1 MSITNYRLFTFRDLV
16 EHVVDVFAGQDAA
29 PRTWRNARRAVDAAY
44 AKLPTMRAWK
54 YYERIVKIATVAS
67 QTTGTIVFDLTGGAY
82 ERMVTLTGAT
92 WPTAARYYGLLIGRD
107 RYEIEDYKSS
117 TILTLPEWSNPGADV
132 ASTTYTLYRDTF
144 PLPDYFL
151 QMGSL
156 LDVSSGVRKL
166 EQVPRDRA
174 ALLNHGLLTSGLPT
188 HYSIGESPHY
198 AGGLAVQFSPSPT
211 TARAYDAVIRAKGR
225 ALKYEKEY
233 AGTVTLSA
241 GSTAVVG
248 SSTEFEAGMAGAI
261 LRVSSDTS
269 QLPTGP
275 MGSIEASELDNLYAE
290 QFVIKSVTDAT
301 HLTLE
306 TAAVSAYA
314 ATKYTISDRLDF
326 EADSMLVYFQ
336 RLCEAQF
343 ARIEGREDRLER
355 ERAAEKEFFDAAA
368 SDNRS
373 FAQNEGYCGPVR
385 LGDLATSVSRD

>member
-1 MSITNYRLFTFRDLV
+1 MSLTNYKLWTFRDLT

-54 YYERIVKIATVAS
+54 YYERTVRIATVAS
-67 QTTGTIVFDLTGGAY
+67 QTTGTLVYRHTGGAY

-92 WPTAARYYGLLIGRD
+92 WPTDVRLYGLLIGRD
-107 RYEIEDYKSS
+107 RYAIDDYKSS
-117 TILTLPEWSNPGADV
+117 TVLTLTEALNPGADL
-132 ASTTYTLYRDTF
+132 ASTSYTLYRDTY

-156 LDVSSGVRKL
+156 IDVSSGVRKL
-166 EQVPRDRA
+166 SQVPKDRV
-174 ALLNHGLLTSGLPT
+174 LLANHGLLTGLPAM
-188 HYSIGESPHY
+188 YSIGESPHY
-198 AGGLAVQFSPSPT
+198 AGGLAVQFAPTPT
-211 TARAYDAVIRAKGR
+211 TARVYDAVIRAKGR

-233 AGTVTLSA
+233 TGTVTLTA
-241 GSTAVVG
+241 GSAAVMG
-248 SSTEFEAGMAGAI
+248 ASTTFEAGMAGAI

-301 HLTLE
+301 NLTLE
-306 TAAVSAYA
+306 TPAVSAYA

-343 ARIEGREDRLER
+343 ARIEGREDRRER
-355 ERAAEKEFFDAAA
+355 EQAAEKEFFDAAA

-373 FAQNEGYCGPVR
+373 FAQSEGYRGPVR
-385 LGDLATSVSRD
+385 LGDLATSVNRD